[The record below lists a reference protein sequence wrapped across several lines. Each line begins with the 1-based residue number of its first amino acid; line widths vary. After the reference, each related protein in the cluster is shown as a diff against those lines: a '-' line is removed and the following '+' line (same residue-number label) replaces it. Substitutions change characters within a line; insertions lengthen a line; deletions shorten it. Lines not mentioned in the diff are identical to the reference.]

1 MQGAR
6 SFREPFR
13 GGARRIEWTMTTE
26 TARAIDE
33 LLVVRCQAGESEAFT
48 LLVRRW
54 QRRLWQYARR
64 LTGYPEAAWDVTQE
78 TWLVVLRRIRSLNDP
93 AWFAAW
99 AHRIVRNKCADRG
112 RKIERRRRLVSRV
125 VQRPCESA
133 DAASDSR
140 SESLAA
146 ALRRLAR
153 NQREILLLKYGH
165 DLTIVEL
172 SFVLG
177 VPAGTV
183 KSRLHHA
190 REELRR
196 ALQGE
201 RS

>member
-1 MQGAR
+1 
-6 SFREPFR
+6 
-13 GGARRIEWTMTTE
+13 MTNE

-64 LTGYPEAAWDVTQE
+64 LIGDSEAAWDVTQD

-99 AHRIVRNKCADRG
+99 AHRIVRNKCADRC
-112 RKIERRRRLVSRV
+112 RKIERRRRLVSRAAE
-125 VQRPCESA
+125 QRREPVH
-133 DAASDSR
+133 AAPDSR
-140 SESLAA
+140 EESLAA
-146 ALRRLAR
+146 ALERLAQD
-153 NQREILLLKYGH
+153 QREILLLKYGH
-165 DLTIVEL
+165 DLSIVEL
-172 SFVLG
+172 SFVFG
-177 VPAGTV
+177 VPPGTV

-196 ALQGE
+196 LMRGDE
-201 RS
+201 P